1 MRKRHRFQSLDYV
14 PPVVAFLAAVAAVV
28 GSPKWNSDA
37 SSFAKITPF
46 GWIVLAIGLL
56 ALITSVLVTS
66 RNKREQARQKQTKE
80 RIAAIGAERLLKA
93 FHHAVHPIIGVSIWR
108 DQCESPESPL
118 QMLDPTRRKL
128 LASLDLNSA
137 SPYADGSFEE
147 IRWFS
152 MLERAAKGGS
162 EEITKTL
169 QIFASYLSAEIMDA
183 ATKLLYSDFLHFR
196 LCHVREI
203 VLANTHRDANRPV
216 PFFWVADDEMH
227 NQDYEEFWQLMAEAM
242 RTCGADSTRQG
253 EPKFRQHSCTVKSRL
268 ASKQEVALARG

>member
-169 QIFASYLSAEIMDA
+169 QRSSFIPISSTSAC
-183 ATKLLYSDFLHFR
+183 ATSAKSCLPTR
-196 LCHVREI
+196 I
-203 VLANTHRDANRPV
+203 AMPTV
-216 PFFWVADDEMH
+216 PFHSSGSPTMKCTTKTTKSSGSL
-227 NQDYEEFWQLMAEAM
+227 WQK
-242 RTCGADSTRQG
+242 
-253 EPKFRQHSCTVKSRL
+253 P
-268 ASKQEVALARG
+268 